1 MEKIKILML
10 AACPDSQR
18 PLRLDEEARQIDR
31 KIQEAEYRDSVELIT
46 AWAARPDDLQLALMR
61 HKPHVVHFC
70 GHGSSGNELV
80 LQGDHGKERV
90 VTAETLGQLFGVL
103 KDNIRLVVLNAC
115 YSAGQADAIVEHIEC
130 AIGMNRPIS
139 DGAAIDFAGA
149 LYRAIANGRTVEEAF
164 QLGTLSVRLEQAG
177 NSSRVKEGDHRGLA
191 FGDTRESAAA
201 ESSTGEQ
208 TTPKLFAQ
216 NGVDPST
223 IRLVNS
229 KNVAT
234 KQDSSLANRGI
245 QIGGSVS
252 SSNFVTG
259 DGNSINITPD
269 G

>member
-1 MEKIKILML
+1 MAKIKILIL
-10 AACPDSQR
+10 AACPDSQS

-46 AWAARPDDLQLALMR
+46 AWAARPDDLQLTLMR

-70 GHGSSGNELV
+70 GHGSSENELV

-115 YSAGQADAIVEHIEC
+115 YSSGQADAIIEHIEC

-149 LYRAIANGRTVEEAF
+149 LYRAIANGRTVKEAF
-164 QLGTLSVRLEQAG
+164 QLGTLSVRLEQTG
-177 NSSRVKEGDHRGLA
+177 NNSHSADDRGLA
-191 FGDTRESAAA
+191 FGGIGESAT
-201 ESSTGEQ
+201 EKLSTGEEA
-208 TTPKLFAQ
+208 TPKLFTQ
-216 NGVDPST
+216 SGVDPAT
-223 IRLVNS
+223 VRLVDS
-229 KNVAT
+229 KDAAT
-234 KQDSSLANRGI
+234 KQESSSLNRGI
-245 QIGGSVS
+245 QIGGNAS

-259 DGNSINITPD
+259 DGNSINISSD